1 MQDKTNLKLSNN
13 TDFAVGWISGSV
25 EFPNKTLSIIV
36 KGTFDLYND
45 SFVVLSDNQ
54 DELLGDEY
62 LGDDLT
68 SSLKFQSDFVYFKPR
83 ADLSLNGKCYTP
95 GNQAKKNCRV
105 TFKVGE
111 TESSLMVLGER
122 YWERNSEGFY
132 RASDPDPFTEL
143 ELCYENSFG
152 GESYGNNPVGKG
164 VWDDFDKID
173 KRRHFLPAIEAPGHL
188 IRSIKDRPKPA
199 GFGPLNSTW
208 QQRMEKVG
216 TYDDKWLEKRWPWF
230 PEDFDWSYFNAAPE
244 ELQVPGY
251 LNGDEDLYFENLHPE
266 LPQYRS
272 QLPGLRI
279 RSFLY
284 EQVGIDSDSTRFR
297 EVPMNLDTLSV
308 DMEKE
313 RLVLVWRGV
322 CEVGSEE
329 LEGIE
334 NIFVF
339 SESLDT
345 PSVTSDAA
353 YKLFQK
359 QLAPEQEMKTPEPE
373 TTIDVEA
380 EIARNEAEIR
390 DELKMAGVDPSI
402 LDTPPSR
409 KQMIAETRSM
419 LKQQYTALGISP
431 SRADEWE
438 PPPDESER
446 LQKEFMK
453 EHGIEF
459 PEFEVQEALTRTQCL
474 DLIAQGESLAGKDL
488 SGIDLSNLDLQNIDF
503 EGAIMVGSNL
513 MGSDLSMSIFKN
525 ANLSDGVLSNAIMK
539 GVDLSASD
547 LSHTQLI
554 GANLT
559 GAILSHANFEN
570 ADLSDATM
578 VGVVAERTEFIKA
591 NLSNANMSSANMF
604 EADFSNSTMKKANLQ
619 KANLHAATMEGVK
632 GRDIDMREAVL
643 TEANMSEESDF
654 SRGCFVNVVAAEST
668 WVKTTLQ
675 GSNFSGA
682 QLSMADFSSA
692 LMQRS
697 DLWRANMPGVR
708 LSMANLEDARLVQA
722 NLFQGSLEKANL
734 TRADLRDANMYEVE
748 FRDAVMSETLL
759 NGANLHM
766 SKLET

>member
-1 MQDKTNLKLSNN
+1 VPGNVTIAPISN
-13 TDFAVGWISGSV
+13 TSFKVGWISGSV

-45 SFVVLSDNQ
+45 SFVVLSESQ

-68 SSLKFQSDFVYFKPR
+68 SSLKLQSDFVYFKPR
-83 ADLSLNGKCYTP
+83 TDLSLNGRCYTP
-95 GNQAKKNCRV
+95 GNQARKSCRI

-111 TESSLMVLGER
+111 TEHALMVFGER
-122 YWERNSEGFY
+122 YWEQNSEGFY
-132 RASDPDPFTEL
+132 KISDPDPFTEL

-152 GESYGNNPVGKG
+152 GESYGSNPVGKG
-164 VWDDFDKID
+164 NWGDFDEVD
-173 KRRHFLPAIEAPGHL
+173 KRHCFLPAIEAPGYL

-199 GFGPLNSTW
+199 GFGPLNNAW

-230 PEDFDWSYFNAAPE
+230 PEDFDWSYFNSAPE
-244 ELQVPGY
+244 ELQVSGY

-266 LPQYRS
+266 FSQYRS
-272 QLPGLRI
+272 QLPGLKI
-279 RSFLY
+279 RSFLHG
-284 EQVGIDSDSTRFR
+284 QAGIDSDSTHFR

-313 RLVLVWRGV
+313 QLVLVWRGV
-322 CEVGSEE
+322 GEVISDE

-339 SESLDT
+339 SEPLNT
-345 PSVTSDAA
+345 PPVTRDAA

-373 TTIDVEA
+373 AKIDVEA
-380 EIARNEAEIR
+380 EITRDEAEMR
-390 DELKMAGVDPSI
+390 DELKKAGLDPSM

-419 LKQQYTALGISP
+419 LKQQYTALGMNP

-446 LQKEFMK
+446 MQKEFMK
-453 EHGIEF
+453 EYGIEF

-488 SGIDLSNLDLQNIDF
+488 SGIDLSNLNLQKIDF
-503 EGAIMVGSNL
+503 AGAIMVGSNL
-513 MGSDLSMSIFKN
+513 TGSDLSMSIFEN
-525 ANLSDGVLSNAIMK
+525 ANLSDGVLNNANMK
-539 GVDLSASD
+539 GADLSASD

-559 GAILSHANFEN
+559 GAILSYANFEN
-570 ADLSDATM
+570 ANLSDARM
-578 VGVVAERTEFIKA
+578 VGVVAERTVFIKA
-591 NLSNANMSSANMF
+591 DLSNANMSSANML
-604 EADFSNSTMKKANLQ
+604 EADFSDSSMEKANLQ

-632 GRDIDMREAVL
+632 ASDIDMREAVL

-668 WVKTTLQ
+668 WINAILQ

-697 DLWRANMPGVR
+697 DLWRANMPGAR
-708 LSMANLEDARLVQA
+708 LSMANLEDARLAQA

-734 TRADLRDANMYEVE
+734 IRADLRDANMYEVE
-748 FRDAVMSETLL
+748 FRDAVMFETLL
-759 NGANLHM
+759 DGANVHM